1 MEEKYVAFK
10 KIYICIYIYKRHK
23 NHEKSN
29 VSNEGKIIKK
39 HDEWKE
45 KKN

>member
-10 KIYICIYIYKRHK
+10 QKNICIYKRYK

-39 HDEWKE
+39 HDEWKR